1 MIVKNEENTQI
12 KHIVSFSGRT
22 RKLIS
27 QIERIDMEVEIDNLL
42 LERISKFVETLSQ
55 EELDYEPYHN
65 RIAFIFNKYAPL
77 KGEHLLAVRKS
88 KDTQISKTKIIELK
102 ADFEAFAYKLSM
114 LDGYKARR
122 AMLLVLTLK
131 DCYDILPRDSWDYY
145 LDTWLI
151 KTMLDCFNFTKRENF

>member
-1 MIVKNEENTQI
+1 MIIENEENSQI
-12 KHIVSFSGRT
+12 KHIVSFSRRT

-42 LERISKFVETLSQ
+42 SERISKFVETLSQ

-77 KGEHLLAVRKS
+77 KGKHPIAVKKS
-88 KDTQISKTKIIELK
+88 KDTHISKTKIMELK
-102 ADFEAFAYKLSM
+102 ADFEALAYKLSM
-114 LDGYKARR
+114 LEGYKAHR

-151 KTMLDCFNFTKRENF
+151 KAMLDCFNFTKGENL

>member
-1 MIVKNEENTQI
+1 MTVENKENSQI
-12 KHIVSFSGRT
+12 RHIVSFSRRT

-77 KGEHLLAVRKS
+77 
-88 KDTQISKTKIIELK
+88 
-102 ADFEAFAYKLSM
+102 
-114 LDGYKARR
+114 
-122 AMLLVLTLK
+122 
-131 DCYDILPRDSWDYY
+131 
-145 LDTWLI
+145 
-151 KTMLDCFNFTKRENF
+151 

>member
-1 MIVKNEENTQI
+1 M
-12 KHIVSFSGRT
+12 
-22 RKLIS
+22 
-27 QIERIDMEVEIDNLL
+27 
-42 LERISKFVETLSQ
+42 
-55 EELDYEPYHN
+55 
-65 RIAFIFNKYAPL
+65 
-77 KGEHLLAVRKS
+77 
-88 KDTQISKTKIIELK
+88 ELK
-102 ADFEAFAYKLSM
+102 ADFEALAYKLSM